1 LFVPGLI
8 ESDRMAQYL
17 VQQLSNSQKPVTA
30 DTSSAVI
37 PEPTSLDEAVHELRQ
52 PLSVI
57 ESLAHYLEMTSKDET
72 ASAHLRRIQAMVAR
86 VHCILGQVPSLARQ
100 SNGSW

>member
-17 VQQLSNSQKPVTA
+17 LQEQSNSQKPVMA
-30 DTSSAVI
+30 DASSVEN
-37 PEPTSLDEAVHELRQ
+37 PGVSPLDEAVHELRQ

-57 ESLAHYLEMTSKDET
+57 ESLAYYLELTSEDES
-72 ASAHLRRIQAMVAR
+72 ACAHLRQIQAMVER
-86 VHCILGQVPSLARQ
+86 VHCILAQVPSLARQ
-100 SNGSW
+100 SSTAW